1 MSLLE
6 RYLLFDL
13 ISLSQKDSNN
23 DHIMIYNISIQ
34 SYLSAFI
41 TFVHYNYYSD
51 PKKDTLGV
59 LKNLRI
65 ESAQILANISVFGMI
80 ISSLLFNIIYPISST
95 PVLSSPIAD

>member
-1 MSLLE
+1 MIIL
-6 RYLLFDL
+6 YDL
-13 ISLSQKDSNN
+13 ISP
-23 DHIMIYNISIQ
+23 YNLQ
-34 SYLSAFI
+34 LSYLSAFI
-41 TFVHYNYYSD
+41 TFVRYNYSD